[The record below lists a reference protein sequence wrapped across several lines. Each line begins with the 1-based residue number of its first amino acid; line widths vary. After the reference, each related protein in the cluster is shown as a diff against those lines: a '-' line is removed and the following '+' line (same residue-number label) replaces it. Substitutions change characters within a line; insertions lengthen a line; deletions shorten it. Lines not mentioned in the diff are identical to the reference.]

1 MRDASRAERKQII
14 AERQALNPGSKI
26 DKYGN
31 IVTESVGNATSD
43 KKGVD

>member
-1 MRDASRAERKQII
+1 MNGASRAERKQII

-26 DKYGN
+26 GKDGN
-31 IVTESVGNATSD
+31 IVTKSVGNAISD